1 MSGKKGSEQHLF
13 FCTFMEENRPIRKER
28 ACCFML
34 FNKNDS
40 TKIAINMNC
49 FAHCTH
55 SKCKW
60 IAHCKLNQTKKKTTI
75 TYKCT
80 HSQFISENGKLN
92 AKYGST
98 MMPWRK
104 VKYSTCMC
112 CVYNNFKNNRCD
124 DCYYLRIQFKL
135 SLFPTHNTHKI

>member
-1 MSGKKGSEQHLF
+1 
-13 FCTFMEENRPIRKER
+13 
-28 ACCFML
+28 ML

-49 FAHCTH
+49 FAQQVQMNG
-55 SKCKW
+55 SFE
-60 IAHCKLNQTKKKTTI
+60 LNQTKKKTTI

-98 MMPWRK
+98 MP
-104 VKYSTCMC
+104 
-112 CVYNNFKNNRCD
+112 
-124 DCYYLRIQFKL
+124 
-135 SLFPTHNTHKI
+135 